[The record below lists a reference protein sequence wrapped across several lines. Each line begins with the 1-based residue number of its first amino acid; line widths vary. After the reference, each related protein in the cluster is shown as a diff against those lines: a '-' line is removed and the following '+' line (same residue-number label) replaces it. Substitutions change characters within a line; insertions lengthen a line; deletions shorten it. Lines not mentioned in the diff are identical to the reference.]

1 MEVSPG
7 QQAQNGQLA
16 TTPIY
21 RAASAKDKMAT
32 LEGITT
38 LYDLFQSSVQKYG
51 DRECLGWR
59 NMHDGKPG
67 PYEWSTYKQTQEQ
80 VAKIGSALVAVGLKE
95 HSRCGV
101 FSTNCPEWM
110 TVMQVRTVGSS
121 QDYVTQHCSDRLSH
135 CSGCLAWVH
144 SRQLLSKVAA
154 CECALAGQH
163 GVSHL
168 KR

>member
-21 RAASAKDKMAT
+21 RAASAKEKMAT

-59 NMHDGKPG
+59 SMHDGKPG

-110 TVMQVRTVGSS
+110 TVMQVRIVGSS
-121 QDYVTQHCSDRLSH
+121 
-135 CSGCLAWVH
+135 
-144 SRQLLSKVAA
+144 
-154 CECALAGQH
+154 
-163 GVSHL
+163 
-168 KR
+168 

>member
-59 NMHDGKPG
+59 SMHDGKPG

-121 QDYVTQHCSDRLSH
+121 QEFVTQHCSGCLSH
-135 CSGCLAWVH
+135 C
-144 SRQLLSKVAA
+144 
-154 CECALAGQH
+154 
-163 GVSHL
+163 
-168 KR
+168 